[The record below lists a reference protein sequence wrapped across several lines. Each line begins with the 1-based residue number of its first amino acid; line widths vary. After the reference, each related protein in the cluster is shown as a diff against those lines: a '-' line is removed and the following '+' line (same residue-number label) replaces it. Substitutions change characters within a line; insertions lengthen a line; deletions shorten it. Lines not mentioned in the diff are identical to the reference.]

1 MKKHIFLC
9 AFILCLFCAMPV
21 FAVEFTDV
29 DGHWSKENIQ
39 YITDK
44 GLIDG
49 YPDGSFRPN
58 GQITRAEFV
67 MILAREAGVDLTSF
81 SGKVPYSDVNDHW
94 GASAI
99 QWATENGVVDG
110 YNDGRFLPD
119 GNISRQELA
128 VMFYRYLVKV
138 KDNLPDATMET
149 TPFTDDDE
157 IGVWAKEAVYG
168 LQATGIINGNED
180 GSFTPERAITR
191 GETAKILA
199 YYLRNVEIPEG
210 NQVKIYVNGSLV
222 KSNVRVETVD
232 GMNMIQARPFVESMG
247 YEITF
252 YPTTKLLVVDNDSQD
267 LQCWIGKTNAYV
279 NGNETTLAAAP
290 ILSNENTMFP
300 LKAMADALNVSLTEN
315 ESTKSIYISCTLP
328 SILRNANGFYG
339 TASTQNDI
347 NGLLSLGFNDQR
359 DGFYGTV
366 ANGNLT
372 YGSFT
377 TATGHRYIGNW
388 ANGTMTG
395 SGRYISSMGELYVG
409 TFSKGHITEGIG
421 YLIDGA
427 TFRGTWYH
435 NATTSA
441 TYPSVGQFT
450 DADGITYGNASSDW
464 SNGGLT
470 ESKW

>member
-110 YNDGRFLPD
+110 YTDGRFLPD

-191 GETAKILA
+191 GETA
-199 YYLRNVEIPEG
+199 
-210 NQVKIYVNGSLV
+210 
-222 KSNVRVETVD
+222 
-232 GMNMIQARPFVESMG
+232 
-247 YEITF
+247 
-252 YPTTKLLVVDNDSQD
+252 
-267 LQCWIGKTNAYV
+267 
-279 NGNETTLAAAP
+279 
-290 ILSNENTMFP
+290 
-300 LKAMADALNVSLTEN
+300 
-315 ESTKSIYISCTLP
+315 
-328 SILRNANGFYG
+328 
-339 TASTQNDI
+339 
-347 NGLLSLGFNDQR
+347 
-359 DGFYGTV
+359 
-366 ANGNLT
+366 
-372 YGSFT
+372 
-377 TATGHRYIGNW
+377 
-388 ANGTMTG
+388 
-395 SGRYISSMGELYVG
+395 
-409 TFSKGHITEGIG
+409 
-421 YLIDGA
+421 
-427 TFRGTWYH
+427 
-435 NATTSA
+435 
-441 TYPSVGQFT
+441 
-450 DADGITYGNASSDW
+450 
-464 SNGGLT
+464 
-470 ESKW
+470 